1 MASCGIGVVSGKNPM
16 RRAGLVDEHS
26 PMGRL
31 KDLQWFLVLGLGAFA
46 LVRPLLNVVGVTE
59 RLGKPQTQLAVTAL
73 VTLVWVAVVG
83 FTRVAEPLLTLVFA
97 GLAYGVFAIV
107 LSGVLSPVLLGELQG
122 PLAHPPAIVEVLV
135 VNALWGLIAGL
146 LAVGVRRLRHA
157 PMR

>member
-1 MASCGIGVVSGKNPM
+1 SPGGRCASSPEGRQGWRAVASGWCPGKTRCAAP
-16 RRAGLVDEHS
+16 AS
-26 PMGRL
+26 STSIAPMGRL

-107 LSGVLSPVLLGELQG
+107 LSGVLSPVLLGELQ
-122 PLAHPPAIVEVLV
+122 
-135 VNALWGLIAGL
+135 
-146 LAVGVRRLRHA
+146 
-157 PMR
+157 